1 MHLPDMVAIS
11 VFSEFDLFS
20 FVNARAQMKGKTYKV
35 REIEIIVAPVEKR

>member
-20 FVNARAQMKGKTYKV
+20 FVNARAQMKGKTYKL
-35 REIEIIVAPVEKR
+35 REIEMIVAPVEEI